1 MCMFSIS
8 CNATRYCTDGIFT
21 LKVSIYSYILGKFT
35 LYGGKQWQ
43 SLRMSR
49 FVVFSAIAILISPL
63 TIKVASAQADY
74 KWRLAMSWP
83 ENTPM
88 LHNAAARFADNV
100 TKMTGGRMRII
111 VDAPGRHKAPL
122 GVFDMVRSGAY
133 EMGHTAS
140 YYYKGK
146 DPAATFFTTTPFGM
160 TPTEMNAWYYYGG
173 GLVLLNKVYARH
185 NIVAFP
191 AGNTHIQMGGW
202 FRKEIRSLSDLKG
215 LKMRIPGHAGEV
227 VGKVGMKPVSIPP
240 GELYTALERGTI
252 DAVEWVGPAN
262 DEKMGFHKI
271 APYYYTG
278 WHEPGAE
285 LHLFVNKE
293 KFDAL
298 PDDLKAI
305 IAISAKEVSLDMLSE
320 SFYRNAMAWE
330 EMKNKS
336 NINIRTF
343 PKDVLNAFKKAN
355 NELLT
360 QVAAKSPL
368 ARQVID
374 SQRIFLKKIKD
385 WSVITDRDY
394 LQLR

>member
-1 MCMFSIS
+1 MAI
-8 CNATRYCTDGIFT
+8 
-21 LKVSIYSYILGKFT
+21 LKMAHL
-35 LYGGKQWQ
+35 
-43 SLRMSR
+43 
-49 FVVFSAIAILISPL
+49 VVHAIVAILISSL
-63 TIKVASAQADY
+63 AVTTVSAQAVY

-83 ENTPM
+83 EGTPM
-88 LHNAAARFADNV
+88 LHNAAARFASNV
-100 TKMTGGRMRII
+100 EKMTGGRMRII

-146 DPAATFFTTTPFGM
+146 DPATTFFTTTPFGM

-173 GLVLLNKVYARH
+173 GLALLHKVYSRH

-202 FRKEIRSLSDLKG
+202 FRKEINSLNDLKG

-227 VGKVGMKPVSIPP
+227 VEKVGMKPVSIPP

-252 DAVEWVGPAN
+252 DAVEWAGPAN
-262 DEKMGFHKI
+262 DEKMGFQKI

-285 LHLFVNKE
+285 LHVFVNKD
-293 KFDAL
+293 KFDSL
-298 PDDLKAI
+298 PEDLQAI
-305 IAISAKEVSLDMLSE
+305 IATSAKEVSFDILSE
-320 SFYRNAMAWE
+320 SFFRNATVWA
-330 EMKNKS
+330 EMKYQR

-343 PKDVLNAFKKAN
+343 PPDVLNAFKKAN
-355 NELLT
+355 SELLD
-360 QVAAKSPL
+360 QVAAKSPF
-368 ARQVID
+368 AKKVIG
-374 SQRIFLKKIKD
+374 SQQKFLGLVKE
-385 WSVITDRDY
+385 WSAITDQEY

>member
-1 MCMFSIS
+1 M
-8 CNATRYCTDGIFT
+8 
-21 LKVSIYSYILGKFT
+21 VILGVKRLT
-35 LYGGKQWQ
+35 
-43 SLRMSR
+43 
-49 FVVFSAIAILISPL
+49 VFSAVAIVISLL
-63 TIKVASAQADY
+63 TITSVSAQTVY

-88 LHNAAARFADNV
+88 LHNAAARFADNIR
-100 TKMTGGRMRII
+100 KMSDGRMQII

-122 GVFDMVRSGAY
+122 GIFDMVRSGAY

-146 DPAATFFTTTPFGM
+146 DPATTFFTTTPFGM
-160 TPTEMNAWYYYGG
+160 TPTEMNAWYYYGD
-173 GLVLLNKVYARH
+173 GLVLLNKVYERH

-202 FRKEIRSLSDLKG
+202 FRKEIKSLGDLKG
-215 LKMRIPGHAGEV
+215 LKMRIPGLAGEV
-227 VGKVGMKPVSIPP
+227 VGKAGMKPISIPP

-262 DEKMGFHKI
+262 DEKMGFQKI

-285 LHLFVNKE
+285 LHVFINKE
-293 KFDAL
+293 KFDSL
-298 PDDLKAI
+298 PEDLKSI
-305 IAISAKEVSLDMLSE
+305 IAISAKEVSFDMLSE

-336 NINIRTF
+336 NIKIRTF
-343 PKDVLNAFKKAN
+343 HNDVLNAFKQSN

-360 QVAAKSPL
+360 QIASQSPL
-368 ARQVID
+368 AKQVID
-374 SQRIFLKKIKD
+374 SQRKFLEKFKE
-385 WSVITDRDY
+385 WSAITERDY